1 MTDIELIFIIIISF
15 IFYLIKNPNKYN
27 KMMDNI
33 DTFINKAS
41 NINNFNPHQKIK
53 KSVESPNPTGEHI
66 ETKVSSSNIEP
77 WRDMAFIGNKNP
89 ANYHKPSNIYSR
101 KNLPIY
107 YPISTPLE
115 DNYNNYLNSIT
126 SPKLSMLRSIMH
138 KVELYSNQG
147 IKPII
152 FNYAERPVE
161 IKKSDPDRIKVL
173 ADTIITLINKFGDT
187 HLKVEYLSTQNNI
200 HEETD
205 QESRIAFDL
214 KIKLFYADYE
224 KLGKKNQSQYDIIY
238 LQPEFV
244 FQKIYNN
251 KLPED
256 QFFDKN
262 IKADFKA
269 YLSKLIIIG
278 SENMGFLAGPETKK
292 SSYGLRQ
299 RIYTERKHII

>member
-1 MTDIELIFIIIISF
+1 MTEIELIFIIIICF

-33 DTFINKAS
+33 DTFMNKVS
-41 NINNFNPHQKIK
+41 NINNFNPPQKTK
-53 KSVESPNPTGEHI
+53 RSVESPNPTGEHI
-66 ETKVSSSNIEP
+66 ESKVSSANVEP

-101 KNLPIY
+101 KSLPVY

-115 DNYNNYLNSIT
+115 DNYNNYLNSIS
-126 SPKLSMLRSIMH
+126 SPKLSMLRSVMH

-152 FNYAERPVE
+152 FNYAERPFQT
-161 IKKSDPDRIKVL
+161 KKADPQRIKVL
-173 ADTIITLINKFGDT
+173 ADTIIKLINNFSDSYF
-187 HLKVEYLSTQNNI
+187 KVEYLSTQNAI

-205 QESRIAFDL
+205 EESRIAFDL
-214 KIKLFYADYE
+214 KIKLFYVDYE

-238 LQPEFV
+238 IQPEFI
-244 FQKIYNN
+244 FQKIYND

-256 QFFDKN
+256 QFFDQK
-262 IKADFKA
+262 IKADFRA

-278 SENMGFLAGPETKK
+278 SENMGFLAGPEPKRG
-292 SSYGLRQ
+292 SRNRRQ
-299 RIYTERKHII
+299 KTYAERKHMI